1 MKVVINIPNVYYE
14 EKRCDDFL
22 ECLEIYMRYL
32 IEYQKQLGFCH
43 GNNYLWTFPV
53 PGKYRNE
60 CVKTYEE
67 NGVIKEVRSYVEI
80 VT

>member
-22 ECLEIYMRYL
+22 ECLGVYMRYL
-32 IEYQKQLGFCH
+32 VEYQSQLGLCY
-43 GNNYLWTFPV
+43 GNNYLGYFPV

-60 CVKTYEE
+60 CEKEYEE
-67 NGVIKEVRSYVEI
+67 GGVKKKIKSYVEI

>member
-1 MKVVINIPNVYYE
+1 MKVVIDIPNTFHE
-14 EKRCDDFL
+14 EKTCNDFI
-22 ECLEIYMRYL
+22 ECLEYYMRYL
-32 IEYQKQLGFCH
+32 IEYQKQLGLCY
-43 GNNYLWTFPV
+43 GNNYLERFPV
-53 PGKYRNE
+53 SGRYRNE

>member
-1 MKVVINIPNVYYE
+1 MKVVINIPGTLYE

-32 IEYQKQLGFCH
+32 TEYQSQLGLCY
-43 GNNYLWTFPV
+43 GNNYLWKFPV

-67 NGVIKEVRSYVEI
+67 NGVMKEVRSYVEI